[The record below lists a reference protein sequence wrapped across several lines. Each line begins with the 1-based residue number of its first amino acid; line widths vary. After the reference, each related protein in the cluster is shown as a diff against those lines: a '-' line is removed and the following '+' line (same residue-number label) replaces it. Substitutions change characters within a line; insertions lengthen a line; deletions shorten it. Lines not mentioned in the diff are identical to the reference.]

1 MSDRTG
7 NKPKGFRFNEKYL
20 SQIPALQQLINLGF
34 EYLPPD
40 QALAARQGKIGNVLL
55 EDVLREQLRQINR
68 IHHKG
73 REYLFSE
80 ENIQSAVQKLKN
92 VKYDGLLK
100 TNEATYDLLTLGTA
114 LEQNVEGD
122 TRSFNLRYV
131 DWDDWRNNRFHVA
144 AEFSV
149 ERTRSTETARPD
161 IVLFVNGIPFAVIEC
176 KSPKV
181 EVEQAISQSIRNQR
195 DEYIPKLFVYTQ
207 IVLGVNKNAARYA
220 TVGTPARFWSLWK
233 ERENTQEAVDKSIN
247 TSLSDEQKS
256 LLFSVSDPQITQM
269 NTDEKQTQNTLRK
282 SAKSV
287 DNSFASAHNYF
298 DALEAEGKRE
308 VTEQDRAIYSLCRP
322 ERLLE
327 LVYKFTVFDSG
338 IKKIARY
345 QQYFAIQRIL
355 THVKQR
361 DTAGRRRGGIVWHTQ
376 GSGKSLTMVMLARA
390 LAQEPD
396 INNPRIVL
404 VTDRK
409 DLDKQLKETFAA
421 CDMTPQRARTGRDL
435 LELVSEK
442 KAGLVTTLVHKFD
455 KALNVKKYRDE
466 SPDIFMLIDESHRT
480 QFGNFAARM
489 RQMFP
494 NACYLGFTGT
504 PLMKKEKNN
513 FAKFGGLIDKYAID
527 QAVADGA
534 IVPLLYEGRHVEME
548 QNEKAIDLWFSRHT
562 QGLTDAQRADLKK
575 KYARAEMLN
584 KTDQVIYMRAF
595 DISEHFRANWQ
606 GTPYKAQLVAP
617 SKAAALKYHHY
628 LEELG
633 FVSSEVVISA
643 PDSREGYDDVD
654 DEPTD
659 EIVRFWQKM
668 MKRYGSE
675 EEYNKQIINR
685 FKYGDEPEILI
696 VVDKLLTGF
705 DAPRNTVLYL
715 TRILR
720 EHTLLQAIA
729 RVNRIYENEDG
740 ATKEFGYIVDYA
752 SVLGE
757 LDRALSMYSVLDGF
771 EDEDL
776 AGTLVAVQEEVAK
789 LPQRYSDLWDLF
801 KEVKNQYDEE
811 AYERLLA
818 DDALREEFYERL
830 AQYSKT
836 LGIALSVEKFIM
848 NTPEEKLRQYKNDL
862 KRFQNLK
869 ASVKM
874 RYAEAIDYRDYEP
887 KIRKLLDTHISA
899 SEAIQLNEPVNIF
912 DEETFSQVKEEQGV
926 YGAKTTAAKAD
937 AIAHATKKAITEKME
952 EDPAFYEKFS
962 KLIQQA
968 IDDFKAKRLS
978 DLEYLQRV
986 SEIRDKVV
994 NREHDDV
1001 PESLQGNDDAMA
1013 FYGILKPYFEASDEE
1028 TTCAA
1033 ALAIGNI
1040 IRHHWK
1046 VHFWDDLDAQKQAMN
1061 DIDDYLYDEV
1071 KGERGIDLGTEQMD
1085 EIIEKSMQLARHRMP
1100 G

>member
-1 MSDRTG
+1 MQ
-7 NKPKGFRFNEKYL
+7 GFRFNEKCL

-34 EYLPPD
+34 EYLPLD
-40 QALAARQGKIGNVLL
+40 QALAARQGKTGNVLL
-55 EDVLREQLRQINR
+55 EDVLREQLRGINR

-92 VKYDGLLK
+92 LKYDGLLK
-100 TNEATYDLLTLGTA
+100 TNEAIHELLTLGTS
-114 LEQNVEGD
+114 LEQTVEGD

-195 DEYIPKLFVYTQ
+195 DEYIPKLFVYSQ
-207 IVLGVNKNAARYA
+207 LVLGVNKNAARYA
-220 TVGTPARFWSLWK
+220 TTGTPAKFWSLWK
-233 ERENTQEAVDKSIN
+233 ERQDKEEAVAESVHHVLPEGVKD
-247 TSLSDEQKS
+247 T
-256 LLFSVSDPQITQM
+256 LFSG
-269 NTDEKQTQNTLRK
+269 E
-282 SAKSV
+282 
-287 DNSFASAHNYF
+287 FAPARRFF
-298 DALEAEGKRE
+298 DALEAEGERE
-308 VTEQDRAIYSLCRP
+308 ITEQDWAIHSLCRP

-327 LVYKFTVFDSG
+327 LVYKFTVFDAG

-345 QQYFAIQRIL
+345 QQYFAIKRIL

-361 DTAGRRRGGIVWHTQ
+361 DAQNRRRGGIVWHTQ

-390 LAQEPD
+390 LAQEPN

-409 DLDKQLKETFAA
+409 DLDKQLKDTFAA
-421 CDMTPQRARTGRDL
+421 CDMAPQRARTGRDL

-455 KALNVKKYRDE
+455 KALNVKKYQDT
-466 SPDIFMLIDESHRT
+466 SSDIFMLIDESHRT

-513 FAKFGGLIDKYAID
+513 FAKFGGLIDKYSID

-606 GTPYKAQLVAP
+606 GTGYKAQLVAP
-617 SKAAALKYHHY
+617 SKAAALRYHEY
-628 LEELG
+628 LEEIG
-633 FVSSEVVISA
+633 FVSSEVIISG

-659 EIVRFWQKM
+659 EVVKFWQKM
-668 MKRYGSE
+668 IKRYGSE
-675 EEYNKQIINR
+675 EEYNKQIINC
-685 FKYGDEPEILI
+685 FKYADEPEILI

-729 RVNRIYENEDG
+729 RVNRIYEDEGG

-776 AGTLVAVQEEVAK
+776 AGTLIAVQEEVAK

-801 KEVKNQYDEE
+801 NEVRNQYDEE
-811 AYERLLA
+811 AYEVLLA

-830 AQYSKT
+830 SDYSKT
-836 LGIALSVEKFIM
+836 LGIALSVERFIM

-869 ASVKM
+869 ASVKL

-899 SEAIQLNEPVNIF
+899 SEVVQLNAPVNIF
-912 DEETFSQVKEEQGV
+912 DEETFSQVKEDRGV

-986 SEIRDKVV
+986 SEIREKVV
-994 NREHDDV
+994 NREHDDM
-1001 PESLQGNDDAMA
+1001 PEALQGNDDAMA
-1013 FYGILKPYFEASDEE
+1013 YYGILKPYFDASDEK
-1028 TTCAA
+1028 TACDA
-1033 ALAIGNI
+1033 ALTINDI
-1040 IRHHWK
+1040 VRHHWK

-1071 KGERGIDLGTEQMD
+1071 RGERGIDLSTEQMD

-1100 G
+1100 E